1 MLNWLLTLKPGKE
14 GNLANLFCLGGY
26 LMMLFMEK
34 VAFSEAHATIHA
46 VLDHSNSHNHHHHG
60 NQEGEE
66 HSEPVLTSTPTVEAM
81 QQVPREGLLPPG
93 IEAEPSIASEPS
105 MPYSLYAQSTETEEA
120 VSIPRESSLAM
131 GVKASLSP
139 RSALILLTA
148 MSFHSFFEAMALG
161 IASDTKA
168 SLLMA
173 TSIGLH
179 QPAESMALLIAFLKT
194 NMPNN
199 AIIRWL
205 GLFSLVAPIG
215 LATGIFVSSVA
226 SPWVEAS
233 IIAIT
238 AGTFL
243 YVGATE
249 VVNEEFEETKGSEKY
264 LKFASLLGGMVSI
277 LAISKISEGI
287 GEGHSHHH
295 HHHLSAKDAAY
306 NSWSFFGTSSNPSSQ
321 NAST

>member
-1 MLNWLLTLKPGKE
+1 
-14 GNLANLFCLGGY
+14 
-26 LMMLFMEK
+26 
-34 VAFSEAHATIHA
+34 
-46 VLDHSNSHNHHHHG
+46 
-60 NQEGEE
+60 
-66 HSEPVLTSTPTVEAM
+66 
-81 QQVPREGLLPPG
+81 
-93 IEAEPSIASEPS
+93 
-105 MPYSLYAQSTETEEA
+105 
-120 VSIPRESSLAM
+120 M
-131 GVKASLSP
+131 GDKASLSP

-161 IASDTKA
+161 IASDIKA

-205 GLFSLVAPIG
+205 GLFSLVAPVG

-249 VVNEEFEETKGSEKY
+249 VVNEEFEEANGSEKY
-264 LKFASLLGGMVSI
+264 LKFASLVHNP
-277 LAISKISEGI
+277 AR
-287 GEGHSHHH
+287 HHRYC
-295 HHHLSAKDAAY
+295 AAVAWPRFQA
-306 NSWSFFGTSSNPSSQ
+306 SVPSPADYRRKSGQ
-321 NAST
+321 YPG